1 MIVGAL
7 DRIVFAAVRSTR
19 CNAQAGEAFDPP
31 PYGLG
36 RTARRLG
43 DVWQEQRHLSI
54 VGLVY
59 AFFYCVLSLA
69 IPLLIA
75 TAIDSSIVEHTYP
88 LAPLLV
94 AIGVLSVIRAWVNV
108 QRRYAT
114 SRVGINIEA
123 RLRELCTRRICG
135 TRGLFLTASRP
146 ARCSRGR
153 PTTCTRCGT
162 SSAGAWFRRCRAAC

>member
-1 MIVGAL
+1 MMT
-7 DRIVFAAVRSTR
+7 AVRDRWRARSDRVRGREVDALQRQT
-19 CNAQAGEAFDPP
+19 GEAFDPP
-31 PYGLG
+31 PYGLA

-94 AIGVLSVIRAWVNV
+94 AIGALSVIRAWVNV

-123 RLRELCTRRICG
+123 RLRELSV
-135 TRGLFLTASRP
+135 RGVFTVP
-146 ARCSRGR
+146 AG
-153 PTTCTRCGT
+153 
-162 SSAGAWFRRCRAAC
+162 FF